1 MDYIRN
7 TNTNSDRYVHFV
19 DMQTYTAYSVYSN
32 SGDNIARCYMKIK
45 ERDSETDRIFIKN
58 MKMMFDAGKDE
69 SLLLGKYRDDITQL
83 TVISVGTK
91 VTLRENDM
99 DIDYLLLRLI
109 PVNSLKK
116 RGCALRLFDRLRSE

>member
-1 MDYIRN
+1 
-7 TNTNSDRYVHFV
+7 
-19 DMQTYTAYSVYSN
+19 
-32 SGDNIARCYMKIK
+32 MKIK

-91 VTLRENDM
+91 
-99 DIDYLLLRLI
+99 LRLE
-109 PVNSLKK
+109 K
-116 RGCALRLFDRLRSE
+116 RHGY